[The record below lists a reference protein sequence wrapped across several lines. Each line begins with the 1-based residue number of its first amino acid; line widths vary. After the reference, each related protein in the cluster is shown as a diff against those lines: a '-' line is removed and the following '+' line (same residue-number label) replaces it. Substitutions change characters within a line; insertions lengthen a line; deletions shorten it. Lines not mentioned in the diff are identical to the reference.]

1 MWSWKTTWPISF
13 SSCIYL
19 QPCQKS
25 VIKCDLFNRYQI
37 MPRNIFSS
45 CTFEV
50 PFKGCNCWENIFSAG
65 SHKNSLH
72 GTGNSEARN
81 HGSRW
86 SFMWTLYKPYW
97 QRSYSDSKSNSF
109 VGRDVYHINN
119 AHQIL
124 HNPLKIIFVYISFTF
139 FSTAFKILKLKK
151 ILVSI
156 FKTRLIC
163 YRKFKVL
170 ACIHWVMPYVSTCR
184 DFWFPITCTFKVLLM
199 VGILQWLVLFRV
211 FDRILYFVTNFF
223 HWKKFMLVLSIPQW
237 C

>member
-19 QPCQKS
+19 QPCQQS
-25 VIKCDLFNRYQI
+25 VIKCDLFNHYQI

-119 AHQIL
+119 ALQIL
-124 HNPLKIIFVYISFTF
+124 HYPPEIIYE
-139 FSTAFKILKLKK
+139 
-151 ILVSI
+151 
-156 FKTRLIC
+156 
-163 YRKFKVL
+163 Y
-170 ACIHWVMPYVSTCR
+170 
-184 DFWFPITCTFKVLLM
+184 
-199 VGILQWLVLFRV
+199 
-211 FDRILYFVTNFF
+211 
-223 HWKKFMLVLSIPQW
+223 
-237 C
+237 